1 MSYDRVRI
9 IGIDGSISVL
19 DKSFSQ
25 MVEMLKGL
33 SDEDRK
39 AFWVKR
45 ETKLPTGQSVYLV
58 REGV

>member
-9 IGIDGSISVL
+9 ISADGRISVL

-33 SDEDRK
+33 TTEQK
-39 AFWVKR
+39 ASFWAKE
-45 ETKLPTGQSVYLV
+45 ETKLPSGHSVVLV
-58 REGV
+58 KEGV